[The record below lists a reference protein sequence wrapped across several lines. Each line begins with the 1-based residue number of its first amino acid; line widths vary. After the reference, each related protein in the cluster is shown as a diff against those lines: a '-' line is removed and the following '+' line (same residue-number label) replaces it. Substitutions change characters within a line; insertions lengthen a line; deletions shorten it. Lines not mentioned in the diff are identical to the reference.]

1 MLDGKRVS
9 AERLQIIKNRL
20 HDVEYKPH
28 LVTVLVGSDPGSQ
41 IYVKMKHTTCEE
53 VGIRSTRIDLP
64 ESTTT
69 SSLLSVINDLNQD
82 PQVNGILVQLP
93 LPQHIETSVIL
104 SSVEPKKDIDGFN
117 PLNQGLLISGNPGFI
132 PCTPK
137 GIMTLLKTYNIN
149 VSGLDAVVIGRSTDV
164 GRPMSALLLLSDATV
179 TICHSK
185 TRNIEQKLMN
195 ADLIVSAVGKA
206 DFLKGSMIKEG
217 TVVIDVGITRIEGKV
232 HGDVEFDS
240 VSKKAG
246 ALTPVPG
253 GVGPMTILSLIENT
267 LLASGLQ
274 SCIPV

>member
-1 MLDGKRVS
+1 
-9 AERLQIIKNRL
+9 
-20 HDVEYKPH
+20 
-28 LVTVLVGSDPGSQ
+28 
-41 IYVKMKHTTCEE
+41 
-53 VGIRSTRIDLP
+53 
-64 ESTTT
+64 
-69 SSLLSVINDLNQD
+69 
-82 PQVNGILVQLP
+82 
-93 LPQHIETSVIL
+93 
-104 SSVEPKKDIDGFN
+104 
-117 PLNQGLLISGNPGFI
+117 
-132 PCTPK
+132 
-137 GIMTLLKTYNIN
+137 MTLLKTYNIN